1 MTEDVYLNSTY
12 DDLPILHRKPD
23 ALTDEA
29 REFDSDMAYMRDL
42 LQDIAQVLDCA
53 GGKAWSFL
61 SVELYIIELELA
73 SIEVKR

>member
-1 MTEDVYLNSTY
+1 VTEYVYLNQKY

-29 REFDSDMAYMRDL
+29 REFDSDIAYMRDL
-42 LQDIAQVLDCA
+42 LKDIAEMLDIKA
-53 GGKAWSFL
+53 GKAWSFL
-61 SVELYIIELELA
+61 TVELDIIEAELA